1 MYILRET
8 PWVIEYW
15 DDEGYYHIVRG
26 DFTYGKQ
33 GQEAANT
40 GHGFKKKDQAL
51 GKMQQG
57 TIRAFGRRTSKKCTT
72 RVRVR

>member
-26 DFTYGKQ
+26 DFTYGQ
-33 GQEAANT
+33 QRQEAPNT
-40 GHGFKKKDQAL
+40 GHGFTKKD
-51 GKMQQG
+51 
-57 TIRAFGRRTSKKCTT
+57 
-72 RVRVR
+72 

>member
-8 PWVIEYW
+8 PWVIEYL
-15 DDEGYYHIVRG
+15 DDEDYYHIVRG

-33 GQEAANT
+33 RQEASNT
-40 GHGFKKKDQAL
+40 SHGFTKKDQAL
-51 GKMQQG
+51 RKTQQG
-57 TIRAFGRRTSKKCTT
+57 TIRAFSRRTSKKCAT